1 MIGHYSILMNAPI
14 VLFLMMISS
23 AMLAPANQY
32 EKLLHMKWPFGVCVY
47 VHIYAS
53 FEKGVFL
60 TDSPCFA
67 RRSCYCMVVVVFMLI
82 LHK

>member
-60 TDSPCFA
+60 
-67 RRSCYCMVVVVFMLI
+67 LI
-82 LHK
+82 LPASLVVAATAWWWCSC